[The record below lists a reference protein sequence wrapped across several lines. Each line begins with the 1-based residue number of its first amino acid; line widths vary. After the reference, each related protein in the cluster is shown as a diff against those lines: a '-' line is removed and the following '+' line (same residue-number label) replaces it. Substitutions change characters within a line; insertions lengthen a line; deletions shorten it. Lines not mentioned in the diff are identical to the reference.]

1 MAEKPRN
8 TPNPFEIFGTASGT
22 QPDPFNIFDT
32 YRNLPKAETSEELGT
47 KELDDPNLPIFGL
60 GRTNFTPEEN
70 DWIETLIAAPRGTL
84 RGLARTIPLLGEGV
98 WGLLDLATNLS
109 GQEDWLNP
117 KESAFIARMD
127 ELRDAIG
134 AEDSVAGRTGE
145 ALGSILGF
153 VGTTI
158 ATGGA
163 GAATRLGAGYN
174 ALKAGELTLGGAT
187 KSLAAAT
194 QIASPGAAVGVAEAS
209 ERMRQYEAEQGIDL
223 SVADRNLAYALGIPL
238 GATEILPIVRPA
250 SILFSKITKSGLPKE
265 TVDGYVDLLRSAFVT
280 GTAEGIQEALA
291 GIGQDAIEKGVYNE
305 AATIGESL
313 ASDFG
318 YGGGAGAIFDVGV
331 NLLTKGRPRRGA
343 GPVPPDE
350 PDTGGLSGTETTE
363 VEDASVLN
371 EGRTSTVGQFQGSEE
386 IILDNEFE
394 VPKDAEG
401 DAVIPP
407 DVKVDDEIDMYDA
420 LGNPYK
426 ARVTAVSDSGNVKV
440 INQQGEEVVAGLS
453 PTATTFN
460 VNNLDYTFQVGK
472 FQGKKPS
479 ELNEQETNEIII
491 ELENSLSDTKNLMNV
506 PGGLNPALLDLNAIK
521 LHQKR
526 KQQPLDTTVENQTKS
541 GPQEEIEAKAQSLKD
556 EVPTIPDVEQQ
567 IQVEATKQQRQ
578 SVAPELQGNLDREV
592 ELEREIQEAEDADDL
607 TKADNLKEELQ
618 ALKESQ
624 TELIKKEKA
633 PIRRSRLLQTF
644 TRPDGELFTGR
655 FPDRESV
662 DAYTDSNPVRTKNKL
677 NITTPAYKQF
687 KNKYD
692 AYVTEEVNTAY
703 DNDTRD
709 FKLQSF
715 KDFVAQEQGSV
726 QIEDILSQANLKNI
740 DTTDAAFKRFLFLN
754 TKKSNIKDLTGLQ
767 RKDIFRQIE
776 ALPTQTKVNTS
787 IDKAFSESIDNRQ
800 AFNKEEA
807 IKARAKELQNKY
819 TRDRLLDIA
828 KSSGVDEQF
837 IQDAVGIRDKATIAR
852 GIAKKEIDNQISAEE
867 NYEQIA
873 SREIPN
879 VQVRKVKTKASD
891 VARGRQQ
898 YSVVYPD
905 GKIIKTTVPANIE
918 VTEAKELAAR
928 QTFGQR
934 VELLET
940 QNKKSKDA
948 PEASQQD
955 YIQAVTNSLFKRSDP
970 LAELRS
976 IAGPQVKQSRT
987 PAAQTEQ
994 VQDLIEEAP
1003 ELEVPDLSG
1012 INYQGNLYRFKDNIN
1027 ASDLI
1032 NNLKRIAKRSF
1043 PDAEIVAVD
1052 NLFDE
1057 EGNAVAGVTIG
1068 DIIAINLETNP
1079 ENGRPRFATPTDTI
1093 YHEAVHY
1100 FINNNYFK
1108 PEVLQV
1114 LAENQQRIFDIAQAR
1129 LGNETV
1135 VLEDGTKVTRPRDVG
1150 TFEEA
1155 VAIASGYYNEQKLQ
1169 GKIPFEFT
1177 PGIRRVFEPI
1187 FKFFNQVAKYFSGK
1201 KYRRLEDVFDA
1212 IRTGDLYQDA
1222 VDNPKILSPPQKQFQ
1237 EELFLRTGYV
1247 GAYKGGP
1254 ITKDM
1259 NVAYDADK
1267 NMRPLYSRTPDF
1279 GGIEVKASRMGF
1291 RINLLDKAINNTK
1304 TKSTKSDKWIV
1315 TNKQGQKLL
1324 TGSNITFSP
1333 DYLLETKLDEWLDEQ
1348 VDTVTLDNGSQQT
1361 KPREVTID
1369 EIKEYVEANSGVI
1382 SVQVSGG
1389 DSALFIRATSLSEQ
1403 ETINYYQN
1411 EIQNSIESLN
1421 NLTSKI
1427 QSYLVNK
1434 EDIYKSLKEKFYTG
1448 PSDQSS
1454 AAFYDLVRH
1463 KDEIKKAYKKLN
1475 LAVEVNVD
1483 ENFDILLQALNVE
1496 TKSPDFLFSDVKA
1509 GEIETAINN
1518 LTLSGQIFAEKESLR
1533 KADPDGYLSRFLVAL
1548 ENREVVTDPV
1558 IEILDEINTDMLDEG
1573 TMYQSLD
1580 LRDEKLTSLIELRND
1595 AKRRNEYFS
1604 KMLYGSGSIGSVNPT
1619 LISSFNT
1626 AGYATRPG
1634 FNIDTTSGEFSDIQR
1649 MLFRA
1654 VKEGNLNKS
1663 EPQIVAEFKQNIPQE
1678 TRNLTQEELDRF
1690 TTNREFIDEGF
1701 GTRVQVENSRNFIYT
1716 YNPGEAQK
1724 QRGFYANPHFSY
1736 TKNQFA
1742 HARVKDVFILDN
1754 NNNLRKI
1761 LFVDEIQSDMYA
1773 HVVNAMNRYLEDTNQ
1788 TDRSINSL
1796 TSEEVKTALKGSPMT
1811 KNMPIVPLI
1820 GFPKPNFNKWQD
1832 FMIDEMNMVA
1842 VNEGYDGIAIASTA
1856 IQAERNESNLRNNF
1870 NFLSFYPS
1878 VNLKDINITNTGI
1891 THAPSGQ
1898 TVGQNVLLQQGY
1910 LTQFEASDTL
1920 SNINGIKGAAA
1931 QYFADVFSRD
1941 TSSYE
1946 FSSYVNHARLI
1957 GMTDGFIT
1965 KDMNIPLAESGDI
1978 TNFYIQNVNYLGSRA
1993 EDKVGSVTTILPN
2006 DLADFIIGQIK
2017 NGIRSPMQ
2025 RPDINLITAEEVRT
2039 EDGRSIIDPQRL
2051 LRNAGNQEPLGAGYI
2066 NFRKLTPGQT
2076 QQFFAKSGWDIYSD
2090 VYPNK
2095 FKKSLDKLGVEFN
2108 VEGKSVK
2115 DILAEVDNELT
2126 IDNALDRDF
2135 HSNRFFDT
2143 PYDELIQEE
2152 QNQVD
2157 EIIFRLKGEINNRKG
2172 STLLLQTAF
2181 KDGAR
2186 LLNKGQ
2192 PTKKHQSRFN
2202 VPVFT
2207 FDTDAQ
2213 VVNKPA
2219 KYSSTPA
2226 DAQKASYWKRIVD
2239 FLGNLTES
2247 KYFSGL
2253 GSLPER
2259 KEYQRIKGLTAG
2271 ELTKVENVAKDFYN
2285 NLAPYFNPRK
2295 SGKSKQELNK
2305 NIEEFN
2311 AYIEG
2316 GKDADSA
2323 LITDEGLRKQ
2333 AVKSKQA
2340 IDRIGQMLVARG
2352 LLPRSTFEK
2361 NRGTYLPLLYMKHIL
2376 NNPSGV
2382 KFSYT
2387 KARKDLSD
2395 EAKLILGDITELS
2408 PEYRVLSGIQRP
2420 LRDMA
2425 ILDFFNQV
2433 SRNQQWA
2440 IRNDDMLVTI
2450 EQGGVE
2456 QKVSALWLLEE
2467 AKRLREQA
2475 TYFEVGQPEQA
2486 QSMRSLAKQYEDLGM
2501 PVAERLG
2508 YGADKPLDENFK
2520 RLPTT
2525 KQYGMM
2531 RGVAVRK
2538 EIYDDVIGTF
2548 TMGDTD
2554 NAFSKAIAAL
2564 EKGTSIWKLMKVP
2577 LNPPTVVRNVGSN
2590 MILMNLVG
2598 GVPIHKVIP
2607 RMRQAISEI
2616 NNGGTYWKIA
2626 QDYGIQNT
2634 QFSRQEML
2642 QISEQYLDLMQD
2654 VDPLGPV
2661 AKFFR
2666 MPKFLAAKIG
2676 KTAGD
2681 VYQFTESVGKT
2692 AVIIDAM
2699 ERQGL
2704 SEFDAYQ
2711 LAQKA
2716 LFDYSDVPMAGK
2728 LFRKAPIGMPF
2739 FTFYYKAFPA
2749 LVETAINH
2757 PFRYAPYVALS
2768 AGLTQ
2773 LTAYA
2778 FGFEDDEE
2786 ERLQKSLE
2794 PWLARRTGVYVLP
2807 FKDTDNRYQFLDIG
2821 YFFPWTMYTDAAR
2834 DVANGDFFEAQRTT
2848 GFLSGPFSDIFLA
2861 IKTNK
2866 DPFTQRTIWDK
2877 RDPVEDR
2884 IQNMFWYMYSLGMP
2898 SWLTPNGAISKTVK
2912 SLQDIPRPNGSPG
2925 DTIPQS
2931 ILRFVG
2937 VNVYGIDTKDT
2948 RTRNIKAMERE
2959 IQDIKQRYRFRRRDA
2974 RSKGETKEQKERQR
2988 QAYMQLLKEKKQE
3001 LQNYKIDTA
3010 LPRSVLERRSRFQD
3024 GQR

>member
-1 MAEKPRN
+1 VAEKPRN

-1898 TVGQNVLLQQGY
+1898 TVGQSVLLQQGY

-2090 VYPNK
+2090 LYPNK

-2959 IQDIKQRYRFRRRDA
+2959 LEDIKQRYRFRRRDA

>member
-1690 TTNREFIDEGF
+1690 TTNREFVDEGF

-1898 TVGQNVLLQQGY
+1898 TVGQSVLLQQGY

-2912 SLQDIPRPNGSPG
+2912 SLQDTPRPNGSPG

-2959 IQDIKQRYRFRRRDA
+2959 LEDIKQRYRFRRRDA

>member
-1 MAEKPRN
+1 
-8 TPNPFEIFGTASGT
+8 
-22 QPDPFNIFDT
+22 
-32 YRNLPKAETSEELGT
+32 
-47 KELDDPNLPIFGL
+47 
-60 GRTNFTPEEN
+60 
-70 DWIETLIAAPRGTL
+70 
-84 RGLARTIPLLGEGV
+84 
-98 WGLLDLATNLS
+98 
-109 GQEDWLNP
+109 
-117 KESAFIARMD
+117 
-127 ELRDAIG
+127 
-134 AEDSVAGRTGE
+134 
-145 ALGSILGF
+145 
-153 VGTTI
+153 
-158 ATGGA
+158 
-163 GAATRLGAGYN
+163 
-174 ALKAGELTLGGAT
+174 
-187 KSLAAAT
+187 
-194 QIASPGAAVGVAEAS
+194 
-209 ERMRQYEAEQGIDL
+209 
-223 SVADRNLAYALGIPL
+223 
-238 GATEILPIVRPA
+238 
-250 SILFSKITKSGLPKE
+250 
-265 TVDGYVDLLRSAFVT
+265 
-280 GTAEGIQEALA
+280 
-291 GIGQDAIEKGVYNE
+291 
-305 AATIGESL
+305 
-313 ASDFG
+313 
-318 YGGGAGAIFDVGV
+318 
-331 NLLTKGRPRRGA
+331 
-343 GPVPPDE
+343 
-350 PDTGGLSGTETTE
+350 
-363 VEDASVLN
+363 
-371 EGRTSTVGQFQGSEE
+371 
-386 IILDNEFE
+386 
-394 VPKDAEG
+394 
-401 DAVIPP
+401 
-407 DVKVDDEIDMYDA
+407 
-420 LGNPYK
+420 
-426 ARVTAVSDSGNVKV
+426 
-440 INQQGEEVVAGLS
+440 
-453 PTATTFN
+453 
-460 VNNLDYTFQVGK
+460 
-472 FQGKKPS
+472 
-479 ELNEQETNEIII
+479 
-491 ELENSLSDTKNLMNV
+491 
-506 PGGLNPALLDLNAIK
+506 
-521 LHQKR
+521 
-526 KQQPLDTTVENQTKS
+526 
-541 GPQEEIEAKAQSLKD
+541 
-556 EVPTIPDVEQQ
+556 
-567 IQVEATKQQRQ
+567 
-578 SVAPELQGNLDREV
+578 
-592 ELEREIQEAEDADDL
+592 
-607 TKADNLKEELQ
+607 
-618 ALKESQ
+618 
-624 TELIKKEKA
+624 
-633 PIRRSRLLQTF
+633 
-644 TRPDGELFTGR
+644 
-655 FPDRESV
+655 
-662 DAYTDSNPVRTKNKL
+662 
-677 NITTPAYKQF
+677 
-687 KNKYD
+687 
-692 AYVTEEVNTAY
+692 
-703 DNDTRD
+703 
-709 FKLQSF
+709 
-715 KDFVAQEQGSV
+715 
-726 QIEDILSQANLKNI
+726 
-740 DTTDAAFKRFLFLN
+740 
-754 TKKSNIKDLTGLQ
+754 
-767 RKDIFRQIE
+767 
-776 ALPTQTKVNTS
+776 
-787 IDKAFSESIDNRQ
+787 
-800 AFNKEEA
+800 
-807 IKARAKELQNKY
+807 
-819 TRDRLLDIA
+819 
-828 KSSGVDEQF
+828 
-837 IQDAVGIRDKATIAR
+837 
-852 GIAKKEIDNQISAEE
+852 
-867 NYEQIA
+867 
-873 SREIPN
+873 
-879 VQVRKVKTKASD
+879 
-891 VARGRQQ
+891 
-898 YSVVYPD
+898 
-905 GKIIKTTVPANIE
+905 
-918 VTEAKELAAR
+918 
-928 QTFGQR
+928 
-934 VELLET
+934 
-940 QNKKSKDA
+940 
-948 PEASQQD
+948 
-955 YIQAVTNSLFKRSDP
+955 
-970 LAELRS
+970 
-976 IAGPQVKQSRT
+976 
-987 PAAQTEQ
+987 
-994 VQDLIEEAP
+994 
-1003 ELEVPDLSG
+1003 
-1012 INYQGNLYRFKDNIN
+1012 
-1027 ASDLI
+1027 
-1032 NNLKRIAKRSF
+1032 
-1043 PDAEIVAVD
+1043 
-1052 NLFDE
+1052 
-1057 EGNAVAGVTIG
+1057 
-1068 DIIAINLETNP
+1068 
-1079 ENGRPRFATPTDTI
+1079 
-1093 YHEAVHY
+1093 
-1100 FINNNYFK
+1100 
-1108 PEVLQV
+1108 
-1114 LAENQQRIFDIAQAR
+1114 
-1129 LGNETV
+1129 
-1135 VLEDGTKVTRPRDVG
+1135 
-1150 TFEEA
+1150 
-1155 VAIASGYYNEQKLQ
+1155 
-1169 GKIPFEFT
+1169 
-1177 PGIRRVFEPI
+1177 
-1187 FKFFNQVAKYFSGK
+1187 
-1201 KYRRLEDVFDA
+1201 
-1212 IRTGDLYQDA
+1212 
-1222 VDNPKILSPPQKQFQ
+1222 
-1237 EELFLRTGYV
+1237 
-1247 GAYKGGP
+1247 
-1254 ITKDM
+1254 M

-1279 GGIEVKASRMGF
+1279 GGQEVKASRMGF
-1291 RINLLDKAINNTK
+1291 RTNLLDEAINNTK

-1333 DYLLETKLDEWLDEQ
+1333 QYLLETKLDEWLSEQ
-1348 VDTVTLDNGSQQT
+1348 VDTVTLDNGTQQI

-1369 EIKEYVEANSGVI
+1369 EIKEYVEANTGII
-1382 SVQVSGG
+1382 SVEVAGG

-1411 EIQNSIESLN
+1411 EIQNSTESLN
-1421 NLTSKI
+1421 NLTSSI

-1434 EDIYKSLKEKFYTG
+1434 EDTYKSLKEKFYTG

-1518 LTLSGQIFAEKESLR
+1518 LTLSGQIFEERESLS

-1558 IEILDEINTDMLDEG
+1558 IEILDEINIDMLDEG

-1580 LRDEKLTSLIELRND
+1580 LQDAKLTSLIELRND

-1619 LISSFNT
+1619 LISSYGE

-1634 FNIDTTSGEFSDIQR
+1634 FNIDTTSGRFSDIQR

-1663 EPQIVAEFKQNIPQE
+1663 EGQILQELSQNIPQE
-1678 TRNLTQEELDRF
+1678 TRNLTEEELVRF
-1690 TTNREFIDEGF
+1690 TKRREFVDEGF

-1724 QRGFYANPHFSY
+1724 QRGFYANPHFTK

-1796 TSEEVKTALKGSPMT
+1796 TSEEVKTALKASPMT
-1811 KNMPIVPLI
+1811 ENMPIVPLI

-1832 FMIDEMNMVA
+1832 FIIDEMNMVA
-1842 VNEGYDGIAIASTA
+1842 VNEGYDGISIASTA
-1856 IQAERNESNLRNNF
+1856 IQAERNEGNLKNNF

-1878 VNLKDINITNTGI
+1878 VNLKDITTNLSTEI

-1898 TVGQNVLLQQGY
+1898 KVEESILYQQGY
-1910 LTQFEASDTL
+1910 LTQFETTETARL
-1920 SNINGIKGAAA
+1920 GAAG

-1946 FSSYVNHARLI
+1946 FGAYVNHARLV

-1965 KDMNIPLAESGDI
+1965 KDMNIPLSETGDI
-1978 TNFYIQNVNYLGSRA
+1978 TQFHTRNVNYLGSPS
-1993 EDKVGSVTTILPN
+1993 EDRLGSVTTILPK

-2025 RPDINLITAEEVRT
+2025 RPDINLVTAEEIRT
-2039 EDGRSIIDPQRL
+2039 EAGRSIINPQRL

-2095 FKKSLDKLGVEFN
+2095 FKKSLNKLGVKFN

-2213 VVNKPA
+2213 VENKPA

-2226 DAQKASYWKRIVD
+2226 DAQKASYWKRIVN

-2247 KYFSGL
+2247 KFFSGL
-2253 GSLPER
+2253 GALPER

-2271 ELTKVENVAKDFYN
+2271 EITKAENVAKDFYN
-2285 NLAPYFNPRK
+2285 DLGQYLNPRK
-2295 SGKSKQELNK
+2295 SGKSKQELNR
-2305 NIEEFN
+2305 NVEEFN
-2311 AYIEG
+2311 AFIEG
-2316 GKDADSA
+2316 GMDADSA
-2323 LITDEGLRKQ
+2323 LITDEGLRRV

-2340 IDRIGQMLVARG
+2340 IDRIGQMLVQRG
-2352 LLPRSTFEK
+2352 VLPRSKFEE

-2376 NNPSGV
+2376 NNPTGT

-2387 KARKDLSD
+2387 KARQDLTD
-2395 EAKLILGDITELS
+2395 ETKLILGDITELS
-2408 PEYRVLSGIQRP
+2408 PEYRVLAGVQRP

-2548 TMGDTD
+2548 TMGNTD
-2554 NAFSKAIAAL
+2554 NAFSKTIAAL

-2607 RMRQAISEI
+2607 RMRQAIKEI
-2616 NNGGTYWKIA
+2616 STGGKHWQIA
-2626 QDYGIQNT
+2626 QDYGIKNT
-2634 QFSRQEML
+2634 QFTSQEML
-2642 QISEQYLDLMQD
+2642 QISEEYLDLLQE
-2654 VDPLGPV
+2654 VDQLGPV

-2692 AVIIDAM
+2692 AVMIDAM

-2768 AGLTQ
+2768 AGLKQ

-2898 SWLTPNGAISKTVK
+2898 SWLTPNGAISKTAK
-2912 SLQDIPRPNGSPG
+2912 ALQDTPRPNGSPG
-2925 DTIPQS
+2925 DTIPQA

-2959 IQDIKQRYRFRRRDA
+2959 LEDIKQRYRFRRRDA
-2974 RSKGETKEQKERQR
+2974 RSKGETEEQKERQR
-2988 QAYMQLLKEKKQE
+2988 QAYMQLIKEKKQE
-3001 LQNYKIDTA
+3001 LQNYKRDTA
-3010 LPRSVLERRSRFQD
+3010 LPRSVLQRRSRFQD
-3024 GQR
+3024 G

>member
-1068 DIIAINLETNP
+1068 DMIAINLETNP

-1898 TVGQNVLLQQGY
+1898 TVGQSVLLQQGY

-2912 SLQDIPRPNGSPG
+2912 SLQDTPRPNGSPG

>member
-1898 TVGQNVLLQQGY
+1898 TVGQSVLLQQGY

-2974 RSKGETKEQKERQR
+2974 RSKGETEEQKERQR
-2988 QAYMQLLKEKKQE
+2988 QAYMQLIKEKKQE
-3001 LQNYKIDTA
+3001 LQNYKRDTA

>member
-1 MAEKPRN
+1 VAEKPRN

-1634 FNIDTTSGEFSDIQR
+1634 FNIDTTSGRFSDIQR

-1663 EPQIVAEFKQNIPQE
+1663 EGQILQELNQNIPQE

-1898 TVGQNVLLQQGY
+1898 TVGQSVLLQQGY

-2090 VYPNK
+2090 LYPNK

-2912 SLQDIPRPNGSPG
+2912 SLQDTPRPNGSPG

-2959 IQDIKQRYRFRRRDA
+2959 LEDIKQRYRFRRRDA

>member
-1690 TTNREFIDEGF
+1690 TTNREFVDEGF

-1898 TVGQNVLLQQGY
+1898 TVGQSVLLQQGY

-2959 IQDIKQRYRFRRRDA
+2959 LEDIKQRYRFRRRDA

>member
-22 QPDPFNIFDT
+22 QPDPFNLFDT
-32 YRNLPKAETSEELGT
+32 YINLPKAETSEELGT
-47 KELDDPNLPIFGL
+47 KEVDNPNLPIFGL
-60 GRTNFTPEEN
+60 ARTNFTPEEN
-70 DWIETLIAAPRGTL
+70 DWIENLIAAPRGTL
-84 RGLARTIPLLGEGV
+84 RGLARTIPMLGEGV
-98 WGLLDLATNLS
+98 WGLLDLATNLT

-153 VGTTI
+153 VG
-158 ATGGA
+158 ATVVSGGA
-163 GAATRLGAGYN
+163 GAASRLGAGYN

-223 SVADRNLAYALGIPL
+223 SVADRNLAYSLGIPL

-250 SILFSKITKSGLPKE
+250 SILFSKITKQGLPKE
-265 TVDGYVDLLRSAFVT
+265 TVDGYVDLLRSAVVT

-363 VEDASVLN
+363 VEDESVLN
-371 EGRTSTVGQFQGSEE
+371 EGRASTVGQFQGSEE
-386 IILDNEFE
+386 IVLQDEFI
-394 VPKDAEG
+394 VPTEKEATPLNDS
-401 DAVIPP
+401 VIEP
-407 DVKVDDEIDMYDA
+407 
-420 LGNPYK
+420 
-426 ARVTAVSDSGNVKV
+426 
-440 INQQGEEVVAGLS
+440 
-453 PTATTFN
+453 
-460 VNNLDYTFQVGK
+460 
-472 FQGKKPS
+472 
-479 ELNEQETNEIII
+479 
-491 ELENSLSDTKNLMNV
+491 
-506 PGGLNPALLDLNAIK
+506 
-521 LHQKR
+521 
-526 KQQPLDTTVENQTKS
+526 TKS

-567 IQVEATKQQRQ
+567 IQNEATKQQRQ

-618 ALKESQ
+618 ALKENQ
-624 TELIKKEKA
+624 AELIKKEKA
-633 PIRRSRLLQTF
+633 PVRRSRLLQTF

-662 DAYTDSNPVRTKNKL
+662 DAYTDKNPVRTKNKL

-692 AYVTEEVNTAY
+692 TYVTEEVNTAY
-703 DNDTRD
+703 GNDTRD

-726 QIEDILSQANLKNI
+726 QTEDILSQANLKNI
-740 DTTDAAFKRFLFLN
+740 DTADKAFKRFLFLN

-800 AFNKEEA
+800 AFNKNEA
-807 IKARAKELQNKY
+807 IKARTKELQNKY

-828 KSSGVDEQF
+828 KSSGVSEQF
-837 IQDAVGIRDKATIAR
+837 IQDAVGTRDKATIAK
-852 GIAKKEIDNQISAEE
+852 GIARKEVENQISAEE

-905 GKIIKTTVPANIE
+905 GKIIKTTVPANVE

-1027 ASDLI
+1027 ASDLV

-1057 EGNAVAGVTIG
+1057 AGNAVAGVTIG
-1068 DIIAINLETNP
+1068 DMIAINLETNP

-1135 VLEDGTKVTRPRDVG
+1135 VLQDGTKVTRPRDVG

-1187 FKFFNQVAKYFSGK
+1187 FRFFNQVAKYFSGK
-1201 KYRRLEDVFDA
+1201 KYRKLEDVFDA

-1237 EELFLRTGYV
+1237 EELFKRTGYV

-1279 GGIEVKASRMGF
+1279 GGQEVKASRMGF
-1291 RINLLDKAINNTK
+1291 RTNLLDEAINNTK

-1333 DYLLETKLDEWLDEQ
+1333 QYLLETKLDEWLSEQ

-1369 EIKEYVEANSGVI
+1369 EIKEYVEANTGII
-1382 SVQVSGG
+1382 SVEVAGG

-1411 EIQNSIESLN
+1411 EIQNSTESLN
-1421 NLTSKI
+1421 NLTSSI

-1434 EDIYKSLKEKFYTG
+1434 EDTYKSLKEKFYTG

-1518 LTLSGQIFAEKESLR
+1518 LTLSGQIFEERESLS

-1558 IEILDEINTDMLDEG
+1558 IEILDEINIDMLDEG

-1580 LRDEKLTSLIELRND
+1580 LQDAKLTSLIEARND

-1619 LISSFNT
+1619 LISSYGE

-1634 FNIDTTSGEFSDIQR
+1634 FNIDTTSGRFSDIQR

-1663 EPQIVAEFKQNIPQE
+1663 EGQILQELSQNIPQE
-1678 TRNLTQEELDRF
+1678 TRNLTQEELDAF
-1690 TTNREFIDEGF
+1690 FTNREFVDEGF

-1724 QRGFYANPHFSY
+1724 QRGFYANPHFTK

-1773 HVVNAMNRYLEDTNQ
+1773 HVVDAMNRYLEDTNQ

-1811 KNMPIVPLI
+1811 ENMPVVPLI

-1832 FMIDEMNMVA
+1832 FIIDEMNMVA
-1842 VNEGYDGIAIASTA
+1842 VNEGYDGISIASTA
-1856 IQAERNESNLRNNF
+1856 IQAERNEGNLRNNF

-1898 TVGQNVLLQQGY
+1898 TVGQSVLLQEGY

-1920 SNINGIKGAAA
+1920 SNIDGIKGAAA

-1946 FSSYVNHARLI
+1946 FSSYVNHARLV

-2025 RPDINLITAEEVRT
+2025 RPDINLVTAEEIKT
-2039 EDGRSIIDPQRL
+2039 EDGRSIINPQRL

-2095 FKKSLDKLGVEFN
+2095 FKKSLDKLGVKFN

-2213 VVNKPA
+2213 IENKPA

-2226 DAQKASYWKRIVD
+2226 DAQKASYWKRIVN

-2305 NIEEFN
+2305 NIEQFN

-2340 IDRIGQMLVARG
+2340 IDRIGQMLVERG

-2554 NAFSKAIAAL
+2554 NAFSKSIAAL

-2642 QISEQYLDLMQD
+2642 QISEEYLDLMQD
-2654 VDPLGPV
+2654 VDPLGPA

-2704 SEFDAYQ
+2704 SEFDAFQ

-2912 SLQDIPRPNGSPG
+2912 ALQDTPRPNGSPG
-2925 DTIPQS
+2925 DTIPQA

-2959 IQDIKQRYRFRRRDA
+2959 LEDIKQRYRFRRRDA
-2974 RSKGETKEQKERQR
+2974 RSKGETEEQRERQR
-2988 QAYMQLLKEKKQE
+2988 QAYMQLIKEKKQE
-3001 LQNYKIDTA
+3001 LQNYKRDTA
-3010 LPRSVLERRSRFQD
+3010 LPRSVIQRRSRFQD
-3024 GQR
+3024 G

>member
-1690 TTNREFIDEGF
+1690 TTNREFVDEGF

-1898 TVGQNVLLQQGY
+1898 TVGQSVLLQQGY

-2090 VYPNK
+2090 LYPNK

>member
-1690 TTNREFIDEGF
+1690 TTNREFVDEGF

-1898 TVGQNVLLQQGY
+1898 TVGQSVLLQQGY

-2090 VYPNK
+2090 LYPNK

-2959 IQDIKQRYRFRRRDA
+2959 LEDIKQRYRFRRRDA

>member
-1 MAEKPRN
+1 
-8 TPNPFEIFGTASGT
+8 
-22 QPDPFNIFDT
+22 
-32 YRNLPKAETSEELGT
+32 
-47 KELDDPNLPIFGL
+47 
-60 GRTNFTPEEN
+60 
-70 DWIETLIAAPRGTL
+70 
-84 RGLARTIPLLGEGV
+84 
-98 WGLLDLATNLS
+98 
-109 GQEDWLNP
+109 
-117 KESAFIARMD
+117 
-127 ELRDAIG
+127 
-134 AEDSVAGRTGE
+134 
-145 ALGSILGF
+145 
-153 VGTTI
+153 
-158 ATGGA
+158 
-163 GAATRLGAGYN
+163 
-174 ALKAGELTLGGAT
+174 
-187 KSLAAAT
+187 
-194 QIASPGAAVGVAEAS
+194 
-209 ERMRQYEAEQGIDL
+209 
-223 SVADRNLAYALGIPL
+223 
-238 GATEILPIVRPA
+238 
-250 SILFSKITKSGLPKE
+250 
-265 TVDGYVDLLRSAFVT
+265 
-280 GTAEGIQEALA
+280 
-291 GIGQDAIEKGVYNE
+291 
-305 AATIGESL
+305 
-313 ASDFG
+313 
-318 YGGGAGAIFDVGV
+318 
-331 NLLTKGRPRRGA
+331 
-343 GPVPPDE
+343 
-350 PDTGGLSGTETTE
+350 
-363 VEDASVLN
+363 
-371 EGRTSTVGQFQGSEE
+371 
-386 IILDNEFE
+386 

-407 DVKVDDEIDMYDA
+407 DVKVDDEIDMYDV
-420 LGNPYK
+420 LGNSYK
-426 ARVTAVSDSGNVKV
+426 ARVTAVSDLSGNVRI
-440 INQQGEEVVAGLS
+440 INQQGEEVIANQS
-453 PTATTFN
+453 PTARTSNINNPNYEFKTNTAAFRKS
-460 VNNLDYTFQVGK
+460 VNN
-472 FQGKKPS
+472 KKNVS
-479 ELNEQETNEIII
+479 ELNEQEIAAA
-491 ELENSLSDTKNLMNV
+491 EL
-506 PGGLNPALLDLNAIK
+506 ALEARIQEAGVQLIGIDALQDLNAIK

-526 KQQPLDTTVENQTKS
+526 RQQPLDTTVENQTKS
-541 GPQEEIEAKAQSLKD
+541 GPQEEIEAKAQSFKD

-726 QIEDILSQANLKNI
+726 QTEDILSQANLKNI
-740 DTTDAAFKRFLFLN
+740 NTADAAFKRFLFLN

-828 KSSGVDEQF
+828 KSSGVSEQF

-1027 ASDLI
+1027 ASDLV

-1052 NLFDE
+1052 NLFNE
-1057 EGNAVAGVTIG
+1057 EGEAVAGVTIG

-1079 ENGRPRFATPTDTI
+1079 ENGRPRFATPIDTI

-1129 LGNETV
+1129 LGDETV
-1135 VLEDGTKVTRPRDVG
+1135 VLEDGTEQTRPRKVG

-1155 VAIASGYYNEQKLQ
+1155 VAIASAYYNEQKLQ
-1169 GKIPFEFT
+1169 GRIPFEFT

-1187 FKFFNQVAKYFSGK
+1187 FRFFNQVAKYFSGK
-1201 KYRRLEDVFDA
+1201 KYRKLEDVFDA

-1259 NVAYDADK
+1259 NVAYDADRT
-1267 NMRPLYSRTPDF
+1267 MRPLYSRTPDF

-1291 RINLLDKAINNTK
+1291 RINLLDEAINNTK

-1324 TGSNITFSP
+1324 TGSNITFGP
-1333 DYLLETKLDEWLDEQ
+1333 EYLQETKLDEWLAEQ
-1348 VDTVTLDNGSQQT
+1348 VNTVTLDNGSQQT

-1678 TRNLTQEELDRF
+1678 SRNLTQEELDRF
-1690 TTNREFIDEGF
+1690 TTNREFVDEGF

-1754 NNNLRKI
+1754 NNDLRKI

-1832 FMIDEMNMVA
+1832 FVIDEMNMVA

-2095 FKKSLDKLGVEFN
+2095 FKKSLDKLGVKFN

-2181 KDGAR
+2181 KERAR

-2213 VVNKPA
+2213 VENKPA

-2226 DAQKASYWKRIVD
+2226 DAQKASYWKRIVN

-2271 ELTKVENVAKDFYN
+2271 EITKAENVAKDFYN
-2285 NLAPYFNPRK
+2285 DLGQYLNPRK
-2295 SGKSKQELNK
+2295 SGKSKQELNR
-2305 NIEEFN
+2305 NVRQFN
-2311 AYIEG
+2311 AFIEG
-2316 GKDADSA
+2316 GMDADPA
-2323 LITDEGLRKQ
+2323 LITDEGLRRV

-2340 IDRIGQMLVARG
+2340 IDRIGQMLVQRG
-2352 LLPRSTFEK
+2352 VLPRSKFEE

-2387 KARKDLSD
+2387 KARQDLTD
-2395 EAKLILGDITELS
+2395 ETKLILGDITELS
-2408 PEYRVLSGIQRP
+2408 PEYRVLAGVQRP

-2554 NAFSKAIAAL
+2554 NAFSKTIAAL

-2607 RMRQAISEI
+2607 RMRQAIKEI
-2616 NNGGTYWKIA
+2616 SSGGKYWQIA
-2626 QDYGIQNT
+2626 QDYGIKNT
-2634 QFSRQEML
+2634 QFTSQEML
-2642 QISEQYLDLMQD
+2642 QISEEYLDLLQE
-2654 VDPLGPV
+2654 VDQLGPV

-2692 AVIIDAM
+2692 AVMIDAM

-2778 FGFEDDEE
+2778 FGFEDDED

-2834 DVANGDFFEAQRTT
+2834 DIANGDFFEAQRTT

-2898 SWLTPNGAISKTVK
+2898 SWLTPNGAISKTAK
-2912 SLQDIPRPNGSPG
+2912 ALQDTPRPNGSPG
-2925 DTIPQS
+2925 DTIPQA

-2959 IQDIKQRYRFRRRDA
+2959 LQDIKQRYRFRERDA
-2974 RSKGETKEQKERQR
+2974 RSKGETKEQKERRR
-2988 QAYMQLLKEKKQE
+2988 QAYMQLIKEKRQE
-3001 LQNYKIDTA
+3001 LQNYKRDTA
-3010 LPRSVLERRSRFQD
+3010 LPRSVLQRRSRFQD

>member
-1027 ASDLI
+1027 ASDLV

-1690 TTNREFIDEGF
+1690 TTNREFVDEGF

-1898 TVGQNVLLQQGY
+1898 TVGQSVLLQQGY

-2095 FKKSLDKLGVEFN
+2095 FKKSLDKLGVKFN

-2912 SLQDIPRPNGSPG
+2912 SLQDTPRPNGSPG

-2959 IQDIKQRYRFRRRDA
+2959 LEDIKQRYRFRRRDA

>member
-1027 ASDLI
+1027 ASDLV

-1634 FNIDTTSGEFSDIQR
+1634 FNIDTTSGRFSDIQR

-1663 EPQIVAEFKQNIPQE
+1663 EGQILQELNQNIPQE
-1678 TRNLTQEELDRF
+1678 TRNLTDEELDRF
-1690 TTNREFIDEGF
+1690 TTNREFVDEGF

-1898 TVGQNVLLQQGY
+1898 TVGQSVLLQQGY

-2912 SLQDIPRPNGSPG
+2912 SLQDTPRPNGSPG

-2959 IQDIKQRYRFRRRDA
+2959 LEDIKQRYRFRRRDA

>member
-1 MAEKPRN
+1 VAEKPRN

-163 GAATRLGAGYN
+163 SAATRLGAGYT

-1012 INYQGNLYRFKDNIN
+1012 INYQGNLYKFKDNIN

-1187 FKFFNQVAKYFSGK
+1187 FRFFNQVAKYFSGK

-2090 VYPNK
+2090 LYPNK

-2959 IQDIKQRYRFRRRDA
+2959 LEDIKQRYRFRRRDA

>member
-1898 TVGQNVLLQQGY
+1898 TVGQSVLLQQGY

-2912 SLQDIPRPNGSPG
+2912 SLQDTPRPNGSPG